1 MGNTK
6 QHLLSYYINVSG
18 NVGEGKLHHCVICRV
33 HSEDVKWW
41 VTNSLQ
47 IYTASNWRTKPG
59 KALLPSLW
67 GRGALLCRENTLHS
81 GKKSHFASANEFSR
95 GSSKQSP
102 ILMAWDNHAQ
112 GSFQSSFIS
121 SKEDWDVHVHMC
133 VHVHIQE
140 HARVWVCYMCLC
152 VHVCAHVLHV
162 CVHAYM
168 HVHMCVRVYMCMC
181 ACVYKHR
188 VRFLQKLDILNS
200 QIFHQKS
207 SFLMESH

>member
-1 MGNTK
+1 MPTYYLYCLHIVK
-6 QHLLSYYINVSG
+6 HSLLSPLIETNCVLLAYAENALPINV
-18 NVGEGKLHHCVICRV
+18 
-33 HSEDVKWW
+33 
-41 VTNSLQ
+41 LQ
-47 IYTASNWRTKPG
+47 K
-59 KALLPSLW
+59 
-67 GRGALLCRENTLHS
+67 E
-81 GKKSHFASANEFSR
+81 KK
-95 GSSKQSP
+95 
-102 ILMAWDNHAQ
+102 
-112 GSFQSSFIS
+112 
-121 SKEDWDVHVHMC
+121 KET
-133 VHVHIQE
+133 
-140 HARVWVCYMCLC
+140 VCMC

>member
-1 MGNTK
+1 M
-6 QHLLSYYINVSG
+6 
-18 NVGEGKLHHCVICRV
+18 
-33 HSEDVKWW
+33 
-41 VTNSLQ
+41 
-47 IYTASNWRTKPG
+47 
-59 KALLPSLW
+59 
-67 GRGALLCRENTLHS
+67 
-81 GKKSHFASANEFSR
+81 
-95 GSSKQSP
+95 
-102 ILMAWDNHAQ
+102 
-112 GSFQSSFIS
+112 
-121 SKEDWDVHVHMC
+121 HVHMC

-140 HARVWVCYMCLC
+140 HARVWVCYMCMC

-207 SFLMESH
+207 SFFDGKPLNLKRPNHNLF